1 MTYDMAIEGASLR
14 RYAED
19 LGGSNTEDPKRMRD
33 AIPGIIRDHLTD
45 KQRTYILAYFFEGM
59 NVREIG
65 NLHEVNRAT
74 VSRTIHRGLKRIY
87 AHLPVDPSGRPKVS
101 MTRAY
106 ISNRTK
112 RWMYQ

>member
-19 LGGSNTEDPKRMRD
+19 LGGSNTGDLKRMRD
-33 AIPGIIRDHLTD
+33 AIPGIIRNHLTD

-65 NLHEVNRAT
+65 DLYEVNRAT

-87 AHLPVDPSGRPKVS
+87 AHLPVDSSGRPKVS

-112 RWMYQ
+112 R